1 MANVSKKEFGELV
14 DVVASLDKSH
24 ANMAARLGE
33 AERGTADAKDT
44 AMQAFEAALAHAYR
58 KHPDYSDRFAALEA
72 RLATA
77 EKAGD
82 KLVADLSA
90 RVDGIEKAVTD
101 RLIDKRCDEMSNG
114 ALAFCVDSLEARVAA
129 LSSRLDAL
137 ARTVGSLAEK
147 SHAHT
152 LKNGD
157 TIELTIT
164 AATEYDSKVWPVA
177 PEKPTP
183 PKPKC
188 PWCGGEAVFDNNGLL
203 STRYRCTNTAC
214 LKVFWV

>member
-1 MANVSKKEFGELV
+1 MANVSKKEFEALKDSINVWV
-14 DVVASLDKSH
+14 D
-24 ANMAARLGE
+24 
-33 AERGTADAKDT
+33 
-44 AMQAFEAALAHAYR
+44 
-58 KHPDYSDRFAALEA
+58 
-72 RLATA
+72 ATSGLFDCHKNRA
-77 EKAGD
+77 
-82 KLVADLSA
+82 ADLSA
-90 RVDGIEKAVTD
+90 RV
-101 RLIDKRCDEMSNG
+101 
-114 ALAFCVDSLEARVAA
+114 
-129 LSSRLDAL
+129 DAL

-188 PWCGGEAVFDNNGLL
+188 PWCGGAAEWTARANHPIVGGEMI
-203 STRYRCTNTAC
+203 TEHVCANTKCNRA
-214 LKVFWV
+214 FWV